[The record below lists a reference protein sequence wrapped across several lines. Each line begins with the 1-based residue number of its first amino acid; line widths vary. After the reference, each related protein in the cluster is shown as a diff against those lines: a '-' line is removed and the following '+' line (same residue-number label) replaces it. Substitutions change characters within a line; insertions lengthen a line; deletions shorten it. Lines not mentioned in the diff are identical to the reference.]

1 MGGSGSK
8 VQNATGPLNGAA
20 VGAPAAVASGNSAR
34 VNTTPKPPQANSG
47 AATNTGPACTLAD
60 LKKFVNAMQAGEATN
75 AGEQRNAGEQARQE
89 GGGFKKKKTKAAK
102 NKKTS
107 TSAKKK
113 SPPRKKK
120 SPPKK

>member
-1 MGGSGSK
+1 MIRKEESLVKYFGYSK
-8 VQNATGPLNGAA
+8 GINHTDAFVITTVSNLVRCCQVAEKYAYNNSNWSKLVQL
-20 VGAPAAVASGNSAR
+20 
-34 VNTTPKPPQANSG
+34 
-47 AATNTGPACTLAD
+47 LAD
-60 LKKFVNAMQAGEATN
+60 LKKFVTAMQAGEATN